1 VNHYPSSEQ
10 LFLFATVV
18 DQGSFSKAAA
28 YVGVHVSTVTRQI
41 DQLEQ
46 LIRAKLLIRS
56 SRFLGLTEAGR
67 YLYDKSK
74 PLLKDISDTVE
85 TIRTIEQSTSGVI
98 RMSCLPTFG
107 KMIVI
112 PFLAQCHQQDMGIH
126 VHLNLTER
134 LVDPIVERLDLAIRV
149 GEQPNSNLYPKKIG
163 VQTWHICAS
172 PALLSQYSAEQI
184 GEFNHLPLIDKC
196 AEYNSLCWKGLEKS
210 NVIAT
215 RCDDFHAQL
224 MLAIAGLGVCC
235 LPNWVVAPAIASGE
249 LVKVMD
255 DPFDRCEIIYALRPF
270 QKASAKVSLAMEGI
284 ETALATISGMM
295 SADSQ

>member
-1 VNHYPSSEQ
+1 MNHYPSSEQ
-10 LFLFATVV
+10 LFLFSTVV

-28 YVGVHVSTVTRQI
+28 HMGVHVSTVTRQI

-46 LIRAKLLIRS
+46 RIKAKLLIRS

-67 YLYDKSK
+67 YLYEKSK
-74 PLLKDISDTVE
+74 PLLKDLTDTME
-85 TIRTIEQSTSGVI
+85 TIRAIESSTSGVI

-112 PFLAQCHQQDMGIH
+112 PFLAQCRRQEINLDI
-126 VHLNLTER
+126 HLNLTER
-134 LVDPIVERLDLAIRV
+134 LVDPIVERLDLAIRI
-149 GEQPNSNLYPKKIG
+149 GEQPDSSLYPQKIG
-163 VQTWHICAS
+163 TQTWHICAS
-172 PALLSQYSAEQI
+172 PQLLARYSAEQI
-184 GEFNHLPLIDKC
+184 GQFNHLPLIDKC

-210 NVIAT
+210 NVIAA

-224 MLAIAGLGVCC
+224 MLAMAGIGVCC
-235 LPNWVVAPAIASGE
+235 LPNWVVAPAIAAGE

-255 DPFDRCEIIYALRPF
+255 DPFDRCETIYALRPF
-270 QKASAKVSLAMEGI
+270 QQASAKVSLAMAGI
-284 ETALATISGMM
+284 ETALITISGTM